1 MAHQARKRFGQN
13 FLIDNYVVEEI
24 VRAIN
29 PQENELMVEIGPGQL
44 ALTKPLLSH
53 LKQLTVIEIDRDLV
67 QRLKQSYPSER
78 LRVIEGDALEIDFA
92 EVFELHSSKQK
103 LRVVGNLPYNIST
116 PILFHLMDF
125 ADLMVDHHFMLQKE
139 VVMRMVAEPGTKDY
153 GRLSVMLQQR
163 YHMQALFEVGP
174 DAFEPPPRVNSA
186 IVRMIPLGDDRL
198 KPQNYQLFSAVVAQ
212 AFNQRRKMIR
222 RSLQQWEFDF
232 AALGIDE
239 TARAEDLSL
248 AQFIALADMAHTSH
262 SSRILVWSESKKP
275 QFIWLTN
282 CGFLARAL
290 NLISVRYRGRPCL
303 FFR

>member
-174 DAFEPPPRVNSA
+174 DAFDPPPRVDSA

-198 KPQNYQLFSAVVAQ
+198 EPQNYQLFSAVVAQ

-232 AALGIDE
+232 SALGIDE

-248 AQFIALADMAHTSH
+248 AQFIALADMAHT
-262 SSRILVWSESKKP
+262 KP
-275 QFIWLTN
+275 
-282 CGFLARAL
+282 
-290 NLISVRYRGRPCL
+290 
-303 FFR
+303 